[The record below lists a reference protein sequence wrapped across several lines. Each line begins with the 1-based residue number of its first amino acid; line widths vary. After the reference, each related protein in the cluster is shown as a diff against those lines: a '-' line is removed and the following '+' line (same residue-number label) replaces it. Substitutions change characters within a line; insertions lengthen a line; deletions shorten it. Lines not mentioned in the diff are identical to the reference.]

1 MKAAKVM
8 LGMAVA
14 LAGALPAAA
23 QESGSAAQKVT
34 VAKVQMITPNNSS
47 RYVGRVEAT
56 KTVDIVAR
64 VEGYLTERKFTEGG
78 FVKQG
83 DLLYVIE
90 KDLYQASVDQSKAT
104 LEGAQATLKNSEI
117 ELERQRQLLAKG
129 DVSQATYDSAKATMD
144 VDQAN
149 VDEAQAN
156 LETADINLS
165 YTDINSPIDGRI
177 SKTNVNVG
185 NLVDSNTG
193 TLATVTS
200 VDPIYVS
207 FYMGE
212 KDLIKDREAGLIGN
226 DTSTLQVSL
235 TLTDGTKY
243 PSDGKIT
250 YVGTSVEEGSDSIE
264 LRATFD
270 NPKNILIPG
279 QFVNVTVD
287 SKNQTAVAA
296 IPQPAIQLD
305 SKGHYVY
312 VVGADNKVERRD
324 VVLGRQSGTLWEVT
338 SGLKDGEQVV
348 VSGLQRIGP
357 DMTVDPVE
365 AKS

>member
-1 MKAAKVM
+1 MKAATVF
-8 LGMAVA
+8 LGLIAALASAVA
-14 LAGALPAAA
+14 AYA
-23 QESGSAAQKVT
+23 QDSGSTAQKVGI
-34 VAKVQMITPNNSS
+34 AKVQMIAPDNSA

-56 KTVDIVAR
+56 KSVEIVAR

-78 FVKQG
+78 FVKKG
-83 DLLYVIE
+83 DLLYVVE

-104 LEGAQATLKNSEI
+104 LEGAKATLSNSQI

-129 DVSQATYDSAKATMD
+129 DISQATYDGAKATTD

-156 LETADINLS
+156 LETAGINLG
-165 YTDINSPIDGRI
+165 YTDIFSPIDGRI

-193 TLATVTS
+193 TLTTITS

-212 KDLIKDREAGLIGN
+212 RDLIEDREAGLIGN
-226 DTSTLQVSL
+226 ENVTLQVGL
-235 TLTDGTKY
+235 TLADGSTY
-243 PSDGKIT
+243 PTEGKIT
-250 YVGTSVEEGSDSIE
+250 YVGTSVEEGSDTVE

-270 NPKNILIPG
+270 NPKNLLIPG
-279 QFVNVTVD
+279 QFVNVLVKD
-287 SKNQTAVAA
+287 ENQQTVAA

-305 SKGHYVY
+305 TKGHFVF
-312 VVGADNKVERRD
+312 VVDANNKVERRD
-324 VVLGRQSGTLWEVT
+324 VVLGRQTGTLWEVK
-338 SGLKDGEQVV
+338 SGLKQGERVV
-348 VSGLQRIGP
+348 VQGLQRVSPGS
-357 DMTVDPVE
+357 TVDPVE

>member
-1 MKAAKVM
+1 MSIRPM
-8 LGMAVA
+8 
-14 LAGALPAAA
+14 
-23 QESGSAAQKVT
+23 ST
-34 VAKVQMITPNNSS
+34 
-47 RYVGRVEAT
+47 RR
-56 KTVDIVAR
+56 
-64 VEGYLTERKFTEGG
+64 
-78 FVKQG
+78 
-83 DLLYVIE
+83 
-90 KDLYQASVDQSKAT
+90 
-104 LEGAQATLKNSEI
+104 
-117 ELERQRQLLAKG
+117 
-129 DVSQATYDSAKATMD
+129 
-144 VDQAN
+144 
-149 VDEAQAN
+149 QAN

-226 DTSTLQVSL
+226 DSSTLQVSL

-243 PSDGKIT
+243 PSEGKIS
-250 YVGTSVEEGSDSIE
+250 YVGTSVEEGSDSVE

-270 NPKNILIPG
+270 NPKNVLIPG
-279 QFVNVTVD
+279 QFVNVSVK
-287 SKNQTAVAA
+287 SENQTAVAA

-348 VSGLQRIGP
+348 VQGLQRIGP
-357 DMTVDPVE
+357 DIDRRSRRSQKLKETIDHAVQILHRPSEFRAGSFPDRLADRGDRDHPDPDCGISRCHTATGGGE
-365 AKS
+365 RAISRGRFRTDREIGGDPDRGTGQWRSTT